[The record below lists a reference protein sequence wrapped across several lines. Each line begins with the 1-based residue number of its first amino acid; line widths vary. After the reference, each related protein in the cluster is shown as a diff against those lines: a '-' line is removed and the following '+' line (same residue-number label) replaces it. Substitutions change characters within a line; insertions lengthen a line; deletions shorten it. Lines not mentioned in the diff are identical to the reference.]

1 MKLAEYICEA
11 KKLEFVVNLD
21 DLFVSRNNIFE
32 IINQY
37 CEVLLAGVDLND
49 RDRDE
54 ITRAVARR
62 IQFEFSYDSS
72 RDLEYAVLRKN
83 QSSPKSWN
91 KLMNP
96 NRVSTSKDVIEK
108 YPNLVEYDKAVT
120 SIFKAVDSVVSEY
133 DKVKNETLP
142 KIKVV
147 LKK

>member
-21 DLFVSRNNIFE
+21 DLFVSTNNIFE

-49 RDRDE
+49 RDRDQ
-54 ITRAVARR
+54 IMRMAARR
-62 IQFEFSYDSS
+62 VQFEFSYGSS
-72 RDLEYAVLRKN
+72 RDLEYAVLKKN
-83 QSSPKSWN
+83 QSSPKSWST
-91 KLMNP
+91 LMNP
-96 NRVSTSKDVIEK
+96 NRVSTSKDAVEK

-120 SIFKAVDSVVSEY
+120 SIFKAIDSAVR
-133 DKVKNETLP
+133 DNDMVKNETLP

>member
-11 KKLEFVVNLD
+11 KKTEFVVNLD
-21 DLFVSRNNIFE
+21 DLFVSTNNNFE

-37 CEVLLAGVDLND
+37 CEVLLAGVDLNE
-49 RDRDE
+49 RDRDH
-54 ITRAVARR
+54 IMSMAARR
-62 IQFEFSYDSS
+62 VQFEFSYDSS
-72 RDLEYAVLRKN
+72 RDLEYAVLKKN
-83 QSSPKSWN
+83 QSSPKSWS

-96 NRVSTSKDVIEK
+96 NRVSKSKDVVEK
-108 YPNLVEYDKAVT
+108 FPQLVEYDKAVT
-120 SIFKAVDSVVSEY
+120 SIFKAVDSAVRDH